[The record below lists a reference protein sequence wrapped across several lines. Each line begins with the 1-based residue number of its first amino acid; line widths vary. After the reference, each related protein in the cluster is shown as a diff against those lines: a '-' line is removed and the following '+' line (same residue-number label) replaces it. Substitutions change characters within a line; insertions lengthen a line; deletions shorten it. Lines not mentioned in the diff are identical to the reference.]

1 MRQLTFEEVLAAR
14 SAGIE
19 KVIRGTDPEWA
30 DRALDVVKQVAQGKD
45 EVTADDVWEILEQ
58 FGDTPR
64 EPRALGPIFTK
75 AAKSNWIIKTTQ
87 YRMSRRAVNHGR
99 DIRVWR
105 SNLRKPTEDG
115 NWGRPEGW
123 DRPRSTEGW

>member
-45 EVTADDVWEILEQ
+45 EVTADDVW
-58 FGDTPR
+58 
-64 EPRALGPIFTK
+64 
-75 AAKSNWIIKTTQ
+75 
-87 YRMSRRAVNHGR
+87 
-99 DIRVWR
+99 
-105 SNLRKPTEDG
+105 
-115 NWGRPEGW
+115 
-123 DRPRSTEGW
+123 